1 MLLGDMGY
9 DRMIKV
15 LNDKGYDRMMYD
27 MIGWYGM

>member
-15 LNDKGYDRMMYD
+15 LNDKGCNGMMYD
-27 MIGWYGM
+27 MMGWYGM